1 MSFLRLHAV
10 LSAGLGLAAL
20 IVPTPADAQHH
31 RAHTPDAFEAPDA
44 FVVPPRAASFAYEVT
59 RTVDHG
65 MDAYE
70 GYSDSLTSAGGY
82 TLAGEGDS
90 VRVQADYTWRYFG
103 TPCDDGHEVRD
114 VVVDANTRFYE
125 GGTDLDDYDDK
136 PGPLATWLWVP
147 TTIRTGEMVQILDRA
162 FTYTGR
168 APGLR
173 GEVMTLE
180 AHYSEHRVDS
190 YGDFNYATVDTYH
203 FDAETG
209 FFVDEQVIEEAS
221 GTTEGAYGEFVM
233 TTNARVTSAT
243 YLDDGVVHAAALPAL
258 CASDYAPSTEPYIAS
273 DSEVFWTCCGVPL
286 LILFIPTAAI
296 LYFMFRKRR
305 PRGVFD
311 IAALTAPEVTPEMM
325 RLTPTFAPFLR
336 HFMVVAARTQ
346 EPVYV
351 AKTRDL
357 KELKGLAFVDR
368 ETMLGTIFT
377 SDPEACEELRRTI
390 RMEDFFT
397 EVQHTVIP
405 SVQRATNLAKPA
417 YNTLETYDVLVRTS
431 SESPVYDPDVVSR
444 AQPADRDAILAISLL
459 VHGIRG
465 QAWFDASIEAGD
477 LCFVARINGGIAG
490 FAMLTVQGAHARLH
504 TNTVHPEFRGRGIG
518 KELARARIHTALAL
532 GATQQLTE
540 VATWNVASLEVVRS
554 LGFEKK
560 SAMYV
565 STARAE
571 RIEKKALRR

>member
-1 MSFLRLHAV
+1 MFFLRLHAV
-10 LSAGLGLAAL
+10 LSAGLVLATLLGA
-20 IVPTPADAQHH
+20 TPAQAQRR
-31 RAHTPDAFEAPDA
+31 RARTPDAFEAPDA
-44 FVVPPRAASFAYEVT
+44 FIVPPRAASFAYEVT
-59 RTVDHG
+59 RTVDQG
-65 MDAYE
+65 RGSYE

-82 TLAGEGDS
+82 TLAGEGNS
-90 VRVQADYTWRYFG
+90 VRIHDDYIWRYFG
-103 TPCDDGHEVRD
+103 TPCDDGHEVRE
-114 VVVDANTRFYE
+114 VVVAASTRRYE
-125 GGTDLDDYDDK
+125 GQTDLDDYDDK
-136 PGPLATWLWVP
+136 LAPLATWLWVP
-147 TTIRTGEMVQILDRA
+147 TTIRSGDAIQILDRL
-162 FTYTGR
+162 FTCMGR
-168 APGLR
+168 EPGAR
-173 GEVMTLE
+173 IEVITLQ
-180 AHYSEHRVDS
+180 ANYSEHRVDS

-209 FFVDEQVIEEAS
+209 FFVDEHVIEEAT
-221 GTTEGAYGEFVM
+221 GTTEGEYGSFVM
-233 TTNARVTSAT
+233 TTDARVTSAS
-243 YLDDGVVHAAALPAL
+243 YLDDGVVHPASLPTL
-258 CASDYAPSTEPYIAS
+258 CASDTEPYVASAS
-273 DSEVFWTCCGVPL
+273 DVFWTGGGVPL
-286 LILFIPTAAI
+286 LIMFIPTAAI

-311 IAALTAPEVTPEMM
+311 ITAITAPEVSPEMM

-351 AKTRDL
+351 AKSRDQ

-377 SDPEACEELRRTI
+377 SDPEACEELRRTLG
-390 RMEDFFT
+390 MDDFFT
-397 EVQHTVIP
+397 EVQHIVIP
-405 SVQRATNLAKPA
+405 SVQRATGLAKPA

-431 SESPVYDPDVVSR
+431 SESPVYDPDVASR

-477 LCFVARINGGIAG
+477 LCFVARIDGGIAG

-518 KELARARIHTALAL
+518 KELTRARIHAALAL